1 LFSPLRQHPLDG
13 QSRRTRNRSEAT
25 RRGARQKAG
34 SVFFA
39 KRKNSEPDAKASL
52 LTPSALR
59 GGWQWQRDEG
69 HRLRPAAR
77 GFDRPPADRTKGNRK
92 APGLVRAQKKAA
104 LLEPPYLLIVVT
116 VSARLS
122 SCHRS
127 DKPQSRKKVSL
138 SRRAGRAATVRRATR
153 PLSHEPLPKVRPNF
167 LAPNPAPAIYRG
179 ARPVQ
184 SRFVCST
191 EKGVYAAF
199 VRFAASP
206 FRATPSR
213 PAHSLLYE

>member
-1 LFSPLRQHPLDG
+1 
-13 QSRRTRNRSEAT
+13 
-25 RRGARQKAG
+25 
-34 SVFFA
+34 
-39 KRKNSEPDAKASL
+39 
-52 LTPSALR
+52 
-59 GGWQWQRDEG
+59 
-69 HRLRPAAR
+69 
-77 GFDRPPADRTKGNRK
+77 
-92 APGLVRAQKKAA
+92 LVRAQKKAA

-206 FRATPSR
+206 FRATPSS
-213 PAHSLLYE
+213 PAHSLLNDFGYFLDYRGDKGHEPNREEREANSRQPHCHWFLLNFLSTVIVVQCSKIKDFRQDR